1 MQAPCG
7 IELRDILNTGK
18 AGSDNAEEIGPSL
31 KMIWEAEEDHS
42 ANDKNKNSVDDTYGC
57 DEESGAVSW
66 RRGCRQG
73 VEGFEWGCTGEKEEK
88 EK

>member
-1 MQAPCG
+1 M
-7 IELRDILNTGK
+7 RDILNTGK
-18 AGSDNAEEIGPSL
+18 DGSDNAEEIGPSL
-31 KMIWEAEEDHS
+31 KMVWDAVEDHS
-42 ANDKNKNSVDDTYGC
+42 ANEKNKNSVYDTDGR

-73 VEGFEWGCTGEKEEK
+73 VAGFGWGCTGEKDEK